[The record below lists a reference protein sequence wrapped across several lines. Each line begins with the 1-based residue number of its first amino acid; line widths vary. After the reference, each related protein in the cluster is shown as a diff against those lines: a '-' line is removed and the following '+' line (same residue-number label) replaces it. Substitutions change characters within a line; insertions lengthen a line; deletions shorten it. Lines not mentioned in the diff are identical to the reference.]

1 MWWSVFLALGQDGSG
16 SGSEPGTGSGSGSP
30 AESRES
36 MVVTGK
42 ESITVYDMRI
52 AEKRQAIVKELRS
65 LGYTQVK
72 REDGRALFRSN
83 VAWHPD
89 VLLYDDGF
97 MLMRRAPPRFEP
109 PDAPGIWGGPLP
121 CIILLPCI
129 HIGGWLVAGS
139 KLEPQKSEV
148 AIQTHDE
155 VEAWRDA
162 IVDDAMRDRLSVG
175 IPALLDEIWLGGVG
189 PDGETL
195 PFPENRRRALL
206 DFWAT
211 RADTPEGDEAQE
223 ITADYIEQ
231 VVETSDTPCTD
242 AEVAAAEATCGCELE
257 ITRKAP

>member
-16 SGSEPGTGSGSGSP
+16 SGSGSGSGTP
-30 AESRES
+30 GESREQ
-36 MVVTGK
+36 MIVTGK
-42 ESITVYDMRI
+42 ETITVYDMRI
-52 AEKRQAIVKELRS
+52 AERRQAIVKELRD

-72 REDGRALFRSN
+72 RKDGRAVFRSN

-97 MLMRRAPPRFEP
+97 MIMRRSPPRFEP

-121 CIILLPCI
+121 CLLILPCV
-129 HIGGWLVAGS
+129 HIGGVLVAGS

-148 AIQTHDE
+148 ALETHDV

-162 IVDDAMRDRLSVG
+162 IVDDAMRERLSIG
-175 IPALLDEIWLGGVG
+175 IPAMLDAIWFGGSG
-189 PDGETL
+189 PDGESL
-195 PFPENRRRALL
+195 PTPEDRRKALL

-211 RADTPEGDEAQE
+211 RAATPEGDEARE
-223 ITADYIEQ
+223 VTAAYIEQ
-231 VVETSDTPCTD
+231 MVETSDTPCTD
-242 AEVAAAEATCGCELE
+242 AEIAAAEATCKCKLE

>member
-1 MWWSVFLALGQDGSG
+1 MWWSVLLALGQDGSG
-16 SGSEPGTGSGSGSP
+16 SGTGSGSGNP

-42 ESITVYDMRI
+42 ETITVYDMRI
-52 AEKRQAIVKELRS
+52 AERRQAIVKELRS

-72 REDGRALFRSN
+72 RKDGRAVFRSN

-97 MLMRRAPPRFEP
+97 MIMRRTPPRFEP

-121 CIILLPCI
+121 CLLILPCT
-129 HIGGWLVAGS
+129 HIGGVLVSRA

-148 AIQTHDE
+148 AIATHDE
-155 VEAWRDA
+155 VEAWRSA
-162 IVDDAMRDRLSVG
+162 IVDDAMRERLSVG
-175 IPALLDEIWLGGVG
+175 IPEMLDAIWLGGTG
-189 PDGETL
+189 PDGESL
-195 PFPENRRRALL
+195 PTPEDRRKALL

-223 ITADYIEQ
+223 ITAAYIEQ
-231 VVETSDTPCTD
+231 VVETSDTPLTD
-242 AEVAAAEATCGCELE
+242 AEVAAAEGTCGCKLE
-257 ITRKAP
+257 ITRYAP